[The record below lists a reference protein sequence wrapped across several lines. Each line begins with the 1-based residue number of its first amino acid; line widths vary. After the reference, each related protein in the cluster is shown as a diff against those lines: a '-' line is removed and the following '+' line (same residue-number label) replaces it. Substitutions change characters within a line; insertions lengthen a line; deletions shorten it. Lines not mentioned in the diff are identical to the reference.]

1 MPDTAGVIG
10 LGEMG
15 MPIVRHWLDDGYDV
29 VAFDI
34 DVEKRDYA
42 ADLGADTAS
51 TPRELAEKADVI
63 LVVVGTGDQVEGVLF
78 DEDGVEAGLSG
89 DEVVIVSSTVH
100 PRRPGEW
107 AERLSA
113 QLVDAPIARGRGIEE
128 RETTIF
134 AGGADDAIERVRPLL
149 EAFSEYVY
157 HLGGVG
163 TGEMGKTANNH
174 LLWACHTANYDAL
187 RLAQAFG
194 VDTDKLR
201 EGLKQSSGNNYA
213 LHRWEKA
220 TGKWAEDDLRIVF
233 EMATE
238 YEVDIPQTERT
249 RDAMDALEMDD
260 IWNLRDIDYRDA
272 HEKQSADDGGADGD

>member
-15 MPIVRHWLDDGYDV
+15 TPIVRHWIDEGFDV

-34 DVEKRDYA
+34 DEEKVSRA
-42 ADLGADTAS
+42 AELGADTAA
-51 TPRELAEKADVI
+51 TPAELGSKADVI
-63 LVVVGTGDQVEGVLF
+63 LIVVGTGDQVEDVIFG
-78 DEDGVEAGLSG
+78 EDGVAEGLSG
-89 DEVVIVSSTVH
+89 DEVIVVSSTVH

-107 AERLSA
+107 AQRLPEGVD
-113 QLVDAPIARGRGIEE
+113 LVDAPIARGRGIED

-134 AGGADDAIERVRPLL
+134 VGGDDAAVDRVEPLL

-157 HLGGVG
+157 HLGDVG
-163 TGEMGKTANNH
+163 TGQMGKTANNH
-174 LLWACHTANYDAL
+174 LLWASHTANYDAL
-187 RLAQAFG
+187 RLAKAFG
-194 VDTDKLR
+194 VDTDALR

-233 EMATE
+233 EMAEE
-238 YEVDIPQTERT
+238 YDVDIPQTERT

-260 IWNLRDIDYRDA
+260 IWALRDVDYRDA
-272 HEKQSADDGGADGD
+272 SQSGED